1 MLHAPL
7 CGIVCPNLV
16 AVARYDALIR
26 TKSSTNCDAHLA
38 ESFFQTRSS
47 TVRINKIPK
56 TFLVKSKDRI
66 SLTESYAKRIIRTT
80 KYTCTQLKIPNP
92 RADCI
97 DKNTKSETMV
107 RSIFKGK
114 MYTCTQPLMSILFA
128 LAQQEK
134 GGNSK

>member
-1 MLHAPL
+1 MLKKTRQNNGKYEKCTL
-7 CGIVCPNLV
+7 KL
-16 AVARYDALIR
+16 
-26 TKSSTNCDAHLA
+26 
-38 ESFFQTRSS
+38 FFKI

-66 SLTESYAKRIIRTT
+66 FLTESYAKRIIRTT
-80 KYTCTQLKIPNP
+80 KYTCTQLKMPNQ

-97 DKNTKSETMV
+97 DKNTKSETAF
-107 RSIFKGK
+107 RSIFKRK
-114 MYTCTQPLMSILFA
+114 NVHVYANIYEHTVR